1 MLAIHFNDSRAEY
14 NSRVDRHWHIGH
26 GHIGAEAMRRV
37 ACAPRLAHAAFF
49 LETPSD
55 ETCDDACNLAAL
67 RSFIADAPTEPKET
81 A

>member
-1 MLAIHFNDSRAEY
+1 L
-14 NSRVDRHWHIGH
+14 
-26 GHIGAEAMRRV
+26 EALRRV
-37 ACAPRLAHAAFF
+37 ARAPRLAHAAFI

-67 RSFIADAPTEPKET
+67 RSFVTDTTEVKET